1 MSLVATGAG
10 HECEDWRYILCE
22 TPRRLSAANRY
33 RCEGCGQVVN
43 TVAGPVPRA
52 AQEEPDIPV
61 LPHVQLPMRV
71 LSLRTIVVVAA
82 LSVITLVVLLGTWV
96 WVGVTNDQYSQLDRR
111 LDSVSSLGDINS
123 LLNNVEHASPDQ
135 PMPDGNLVRTARI
148 GDVTVS
154 VPSNIVLP
162 KLPNGYANTTI
173 NGVQYRVRTFPAGP
187 ASIALAAPLAEAQH
201 RINELHLRVLLIC
214 ASVIGGTVV
223 VGWVISLIMVNP
235 FLLLAQQA
243 RAINAQSSPDEVQ
256 VRGVREAVEIAEAV
270 EGMLAR
276 IGKEQQRTKAALDS
290 ARDFAAVASHELRTP
305 LTAMRTNLEVLSTL
319 DLPREQRQEVIGDVI
334 RTQSRIEA
342 TLTALERLA
351 QGELTTVDDFV
362 PFDITE
368 LLDRAAHDALRIYP
382 EVEVSLVPSPT
393 VLMVGLPTG
402 LRLVIDNAIANAV
415 KHGNAGKIQLTVSSS
430 SEGVEIAIDDDGTGV
445 PESERATVFERFA
458 RGSTASRSGSG
469 LGLALVAQQAE
480 LHGGTAA
487 LQTSPLG
494 GTRLLLN
501 LAGDGRG
508 PA

>member
-1 MSLVATGAG
+1 M
-10 HECEDWRYILCE
+10 
-22 TPRRLSAANRY
+22 RLP
-33 RCEGCGQVVN
+33 
-43 TVAGPVPRA
+43 T
-52 AQEEPDIPV
+52 
-61 LPHVQLPMRV
+61 RV
-71 LSLRTIVVVAA
+71 LSLRTIVIVSQ
-82 LSVITLVVLLGTWV
+82 LSVIALVLALGAWV
-96 WVGVTNDQYSQLDRR
+96 WIGVTNDQYSQLDRR

-123 LLNNVEHASPDQ
+123 LLNTAQLANPDR
-135 PMPDGNLVRTARI
+135 PTSDGDLVRTARI
-148 GDVTVS
+148 GGVTVS
-154 VPSNIVLP
+154 VPSNVVVP
-162 KLPNGYANTTI
+162 KLATGYANTTI
-173 NGVQYRVRTFPAGP
+173 NGVQYRVRTFSAGP

-214 ASVIGGTVV
+214 AGVIGGTVL

-256 VRGVREAVEIAEAV
+256 VRGVHEAVEIAEAV

-276 IGKEQQRTKAALDS
+276 IGNEQQRTKAALES

-319 DLPREQRQEVIGDVI
+319 ELAADQRHEVIGDII

-382 EVEVSLVPSPT
+382 DVQVSLVPSPT
-393 VLMVGLPTG
+393 VLMIGLPTG

-415 KHGNAGKIQLTVSSS
+415 KHGGASEIRLNVTSSGD
-430 SEGVEIAIDDDGTGV
+430 GVEIAIDDNGTGI
-445 PESERATVFERFA
+445 PEEERAAVFERFS

-480 LHGGTAA
+480 LHGGAA
-487 LQTSPLG
+487 SLHASPLG
-494 GTRLLLN
+494 GTRLLVKLT
-501 LAGDGRG
+501 GDGRG

>member
-1 MSLVATGAG
+1 
-10 HECEDWRYILCE
+10 
-22 TPRRLSAANRY
+22 
-33 RCEGCGQVVN
+33 
-43 TVAGPVPRA
+43 
-52 AQEEPDIPV
+52 
-61 LPHVQLPMRV
+61 MRV
-71 LSLRTIVVVAA
+71 LSLRTIVIVAQ
-82 LSVITLVVLLGTWV
+82 LGVIALVVTLGVWV

-111 LDSVSSLGDINS
+111 LDSVSSLGDINT
-123 LLNNVEHASPDQ
+123 LLNSAHQTTPDR
-135 PMPDGNLVRTARI
+135 PTPDGNLVRTARI

-154 VPSNIVLP
+154 VPSNIVVP
-162 KLPNGYANTTI
+162 KLANGYANTTI
-173 NGVQYRVRTFPAGP
+173 NGVQYRVRTFSAGP
-187 ASIALAAPLAEAQH
+187 TSIALAAPLAEAQH

-214 ASVIGGTVV
+214 AGVIGGTFL

-235 FLLLAQQA
+235 FALLARQA

-270 EGMLAR
+270 EQMLDR
-276 IGKEQQRTKAALDS
+276 IGNEQQRTKAALES

-319 DLPREQRQEVIGDVI
+319 ELGAEQRQEVIGDVI

-382 EVEVSLVPSPT
+382 DVEVSLVPSPT

-415 KHGNAGKIQLTVSSS
+415 KHGGASKIQLTVSSS
-430 SEGVEIAIDDDGTGV
+430 GEGVEIAVDDDGTGV
-445 PESERATVFERFA
+445 PEAERAAVFARFS

-480 LHGGTAA
+480 LHGGNASLHA
-487 LQTSPLG
+487 SPLG
-494 GTRLLLN
+494 GSRLLLK

>member
-1 MSLVATGAG
+1 
-10 HECEDWRYILCE
+10 
-22 TPRRLSAANRY
+22 
-33 RCEGCGQVVN
+33 
-43 TVAGPVPRA
+43 
-52 AQEEPDIPV
+52 
-61 LPHVQLPMRV
+61 MRV

-154 VPSNIVLP
+154 VPSNIKLP

-173 NGVQYRVRTFPAGP
+173 DGVQYRVRTFSAGP

-276 IGKEQQRTKAALDS
+276 IGKEQQRTKAALES

-334 RTQSRIEA
+334 RTQSRIEG

-368 LLDRAAHDALRIYP
+368 LLDRAAHDALRVYP

-393 VLMVGLPTG
+393 VVVCGRIASAPNAPLGRSPTG
-402 LRLVIDNAIANAV
+402 RPLPPGSKALTGRV
-415 KHGNAGKIQLTVSSS
+415 K
-430 SEGVEIAIDDDGTGV
+430 
-445 PESERATVFERFA
+445 
-458 RGSTASRSGSG
+458 
-469 LGLALVAQQAE
+469 LVAGMPALPRDAAPPPPDAPTADTSVAE
-480 LHGGTAA
+480 TAETPVAAPPMAPGFANMPIIDCSGCIICIGACIICIGACITCGTAPIIDC
-487 LQTSPLG
+487 TGSM
-494 GTRLLLN
+494 N
-501 LAGDGRG
+501 E

>member
-1 MSLVATGAG
+1 MGIRL
-10 HECEDWRYILCE
+10 
-22 TPRRLSAANRY
+22 PR
-33 RCEGCGQVVN
+33 
-43 TVAGPVPRA
+43 
-52 AQEEPDIPV
+52 
-61 LPHVQLPMRV
+61 RV
-71 LSLRTIVVVAA
+71 LSLRVIVIVSQLAV
-82 LSVITLVVLLGTWV
+82 SGLVVILGVWV
-96 WVGVTNDQYSQLDRR
+96 WIGVTNDQYSQLDRR
-111 LDSVSSLGDINS
+111 LDSVSSLGDINT
-123 LLNNVEHASPDQ
+123 LLNSPQQTNSDR
-135 PMPDGNLVRTARI
+135 PTPDGNLVRTARI
-148 GDVTVS
+148 GGVTVS
-154 VPSNIVLP
+154 VPSNIVVP
-162 KLPNGYANTTI
+162 KLEDGYANTTI
-173 NGVQYRVRTFPAGP
+173 NGVQYRVRTFSAGP

-214 ASVIGGTVV
+214 GGVITGTFL

-243 RAINAQSSPDEVQ
+243 RAINAQSNPDEVQ

-270 EGMLAR
+270 EGMLDR
-276 IGKEQQRTKAALDS
+276 IGKEQQRTRAALES

-319 DLPREQRQEVIGDVI
+319 ELGPEQRHEVIGDVI

-351 QGELTTVDDFV
+351 QGQLTTVDDFV

-382 EVEVSLVPSPT
+382 GVTVSLVPSPT

-415 KHGNAGKIQLTVSSS
+415 KHGGATKIQLNVTSS
-430 SEGVEIAIDDDGTGV
+430 SEGVAIAIDDNGTGV
-445 PESERATVFERFA
+445 PEEERTAVFARFS

-480 LHGGTAA
+480 LHGGSAA
-487 LQTSPLG
+487 LHVSSLG
-494 GTRLLLN
+494 GTRLLLK

-508 PA
+508 PS

>member
-1 MSLVATGAG
+1 MEVAASSIVEPQG
-10 HECEDWRYILCE
+10 
-22 TPRRLSAANRY
+22 
-33 RCEGCGQVVN
+33 
-43 TVAGPVPRA
+43 RA
-52 AQEEPDIPV
+52 ARWIR
-61 LPHVQLPMRV
+61 LPKRV
-71 LSLRTIVVVAA
+71 LSLRTIVIVAQLA
-82 LSVITLVVLLGTWV
+82 VIGTFVFLGAWV
-96 WVGVTNDQYSQLDRR
+96 WIGVTNNEYSQLDRR
-111 LDSVSSLGDINS
+111 LDSVGSLGDINT
-123 LLNNVEHASPDQ
+123 LLNSAQQTDPDR
-135 PMPDGNLVRTARI
+135 PTPDGNLVRTARI
-148 GDVTVS
+148 GGVTVS
-154 VPSNIVLP
+154 VPNSIVVP
-162 KLPNGYANTTI
+162 KLANGYANTTI
-173 NGVQYRVRTFPAGP
+173 NGVQYRVRTFSAGP

-201 RINELHLRVLLIC
+201 RINEQHLRVLLIC
-214 ASVIGGTVV
+214 GGGIGATFL

-276 IGKEQQRTKAALDS
+276 IGDEQQRTKAALES

-319 DLPREQRQEVIGDVI
+319 ELAPEQRHEVIGDVI

-351 QGELTTVDDFV
+351 QGQLTTIDDFV

-382 EVEVSLVPSPT
+382 GVDVSLVPSPT

-415 KHGNAGKIQLTVSSS
+415 KHGGATKIQLNIASSS
-430 SEGVEIAIDDDGTGV
+430 DGVEIAIDDDGTGV
-445 PESERATVFERFA
+445 PEGERTAVFERFS

-480 LHGGTAA
+480 LHGGTASLHA
-487 LQTSPLG
+487 SPLG
-494 GTRLLLN
+494 GTRLLLR

>member
-1 MSLVATGAG
+1 MARGAA
-10 HECEDWRYILCE
+10 LF
-22 TPRRLSAANRY
+22 
-33 RCEGCGQVVN
+33 
-43 TVAGPVPRA
+43 
-52 AQEEPDIPV
+52 
-61 LPHVQLPMRV
+61 HVQLPMRV
-71 LSLRTIVVVAA
+71 LSLRTIVIVAA
-82 LSVITLVVLLGTWV
+82 LSVITLVVLLGAWV
-96 WVGVTNDQYSQLDRR
+96 WIGVTNDQYSQLDRR
-111 LDSVSSLGDINS
+111 LDSVSSLGDINTLINS
-123 LLNNVEHASPDQ
+123 AELTNSDR

-148 GDVTVS
+148 GDATVS
-154 VPSNIVLP
+154 FPGTIVLP
-162 KLPNGYANTTI
+162 RLPNGYANTTI
-173 NGVQYRVRTFPAGP
+173 GGVQYRVRTFTAGP

-214 ASVIGGTVV
+214 GSVIGGTVI
-223 VGWVISLIMVNP
+223 VGWFISLIMVNP

-276 IGKEQQRTKAALDS
+276 IGNEQQRTRAALES

-319 DLPREQRQEVIGDVI
+319 ELPREQREEVIGDVI

-362 PFDITE
+362 TFDITE

-382 EVEVSLVPSPT
+382 SVQVSLVPSPT

-415 KHGNAGKIQLTVSSS
+415 KHGGATEIQLTVTSSGA
-430 SEGVEIAIDDDGTGV
+430 GVEIAIDDNGIGI
-445 PESERATVFERFA
+445 PEAERTAVFERFS

-480 LHGGTAA
+480 LHGGKAS
-487 LQTSPLG
+487 LHTSPLG
-494 GTRLLLN
+494 GTRLLLQ

>member
-1 MSLVATGAG
+1 M
-10 HECEDWRYILCE
+10 
-22 TPRRLSAANRY
+22 
-33 RCEGCGQVVN
+33 
-43 TVAGPVPRA
+43 
-52 AQEEPDIPV
+52 

-71 LSLRTIVVVAA
+71 LSLRTILIVAA
-82 LSVITLVVLLGTWV
+82 LSVMTLVVLLGTWV

-111 LDSVSSLGDINS
+111 LDSVSSLGDINTLINS
-123 LLNNVEHASPDQ
+123 AELTSPDR
-135 PMPDGNLVRTARI
+135 PMPDGNLARTVRIAGVTA
-148 GDVTVS
+148 S
-154 VPSNIVLP
+154 VPANIVLP
-162 KLPNGYANTTI
+162 ELPNGYANTTI
-173 NGVQYRVRTFPAGP
+173 NGVQYRVRTFTAGP
-187 ASIALAAPLAEAQH
+187 ASIALAAPFAEAQH

-276 IGKEQQRTKAALDS
+276 IGKEQQRTKAALES

-319 DLPREQRQEVIGDVI
+319 DLPPEQRQEVIGDVI
-334 RTQSRIEA
+334 RTQSRIEG

-368 LLDRAAHDALRIYP
+368 LLDRAAHDAPRIYP
-382 EVEVSLVPSPT
+382 DVEVSLVPSPT

-415 KHGNAGKIQLTVSSS
+415 KHGNAGKIQLSVSSS
-430 SEGVEIAIDDDGTGV
+430 GAGVEIIVDDDGTGV
-445 PESERATVFERFA
+445 PESERTSVFERFA

-480 LHGGTAA
+480 LHGGTAE
-487 LQTSPLG
+487 LHTSPLG
-494 GTRLLLN
+494 GTRLLLL

>member
-1 MSLVATGAG
+1 
-10 HECEDWRYILCE
+10 
-22 TPRRLSAANRY
+22 
-33 RCEGCGQVVN
+33 
-43 TVAGPVPRA
+43 
-52 AQEEPDIPV
+52 
-61 LPHVQLPMRV
+61 MRV
-71 LSLRTIVVVAA
+71 LSLRTIVIVAQ
-82 LSVITLVVLLGTWV
+82 LGVIALVVTLGVWV

-111 LDSVSSLGDINS
+111 LDSVTSLGDINS
-123 LLNNVEHASPDQ
+123 LLNSPQQTNPDR
-135 PMPDGNLVRTARI
+135 PTPDGNLVRTARI

-162 KLPNGYANTTI
+162 KLANGYANTTI
-173 NGVQYRVRTFPAGP
+173 NGVQYRVRTFSAGP
-187 ASIALAAPLAEAQH
+187 VSIALAAPLAEAQH

-214 ASVIGGTVV
+214 AGVIGGTFL

-235 FLLLAQQA
+235 FVLLARQA

-270 EGMLAR
+270 EQMLDR
-276 IGKEQQRTKAALDS
+276 IGNEQQRTRAALES

-319 DLPREQRQEVIGDVI
+319 ELAAEQRHEVIGDVI

-382 EVEVSLVPSPT
+382 DVEVSLVPSPT

-415 KHGNAGKIQLTVSSS
+415 KHGGASAIQLNVSSS
-430 SEGVEIAIDDDGTGV
+430 SEGVEIAIDDNGTGV
-445 PESERATVFERFA
+445 PEEERTAVFERFS

-480 LHGGTAA
+480 LHGGNASLHA
-487 LQTSPLG
+487 SALG
-494 GTRLLLN
+494 GSRLLLN

-508 PA
+508 PS